1 MLRKSGWDLPEK
13 EENCEQS
20 HYASQLNRRGLE
32 HDPLTGLPNRREL
45 FTLLNAAIERAKNES
60 YLVGVLFLDIDN
72 FKYINDSMG
81 HAFGD
86 RVLVS
91 LDSVCNR

>member
-1 MLRKSGWDLPEK
+1 MAERTR
-13 EENCEQS
+13 
-20 HYASQLNRRGLE
+20 QLQQLAE

-45 FTLLNAAIERAKNES
+45 FVLLNAAIERARSAS

-72 FKYINDSMG
+72 FKYLNDSMG

-86 RVLVS
+86 RASESGTAFARGYSS
-91 LDSVCNR
+91 LRFCSETRRR